1 MKGVYTAIITPFKE
15 DGKIDF
21 EAFGKLLE
29 KQESAG
35 VSGVVV
41 AGTTGEGATL
51 ALNEKEE
58 LFRFACGR
66 VSKLDLVAGTGTNN
80 TADSVRQTEAAL
92 KAGFKTV
99 LAVTPYYNK
108 PTPKG
113 LFAHYSAI
121 AATGAKIVL
130 YNVPGRTGLNISP
143 LALSMVAKIENVVA
157 VKEATGDIGRLADY
171 LAEVGEERFDFL
183 SGDDFTVVPFVSMGG
198 KGVIS
203 VFTNIFPEI
212 GVKLVNLALAGD
224 FEKARKVQI
233 MINRLNHSMFMESN
247 PIPVKTAMA
256 ELGLCRNVFRPPL
269 ATIEDKNLTVLMDIV
284 RDFKADFYDKI
295 MSL

>member
-51 ALNEKEE
+51 ALSEKEE

-121 AATGAKIVL
+121 AATGAKVVL

-212 GVKLVNLALAGD
+212 GVKLVDLALAGD

-269 ATIEDKNLTVLMDIV
+269 ATIEDKNLTALMDIV
-284 RDFKADFYDKI
+284 RDFRAGSYDKI

>member
-51 ALNEKEE
+51 ALSEKEE
-58 LFRFACGR
+58 LFRFASGR

-212 GVKLVNLALAGD
+212 GVKLVDLALAGD

-269 ATIEDKNLTVLMDIV
+269 ATIEDKNLTALMDIV
-284 RDFKADFYDKI
+284 RDFRAGSYDKI

>member
-51 ALNEKEE
+51 ALSEKEE

-66 VSKLDLVAGTGTNN
+66 VSKLDLVAGSGTNN

-212 GVKLVNLALAGD
+212 GVKLVDLALAGD

-269 ATIEDKNLTVLMDIV
+269 ATIEDKNLTALMDIV
-284 RDFKADFYDKI
+284 RDFRAGSYDKI

>member
-212 GVKLVNLALAGD
+212 GVKLVDLALAGD

-269 ATIEDKNLTVLMDIV
+269 ATIEDKNLTALMDIV
-284 RDFKADFYDKI
+284 RDFRAGSYDKI

>member
-21 EAFGKLLE
+21 EAFGRLLD
-29 KQESAG
+29 KQEGAG

-51 ALNEKEE
+51 ALGEKEE
-58 LFRFACGR
+58 LFRFASER

-171 LAEVGEERFDFL
+171 LAEVGGERFDFL
-183 SGDDFTVVPFVSMGG
+183 SGDDFTVVPFISMGG

-212 GVKLVNLALAGD
+212 GVKLVDLALAGD

-247 PIPVKTAMA
+247 PIPVKTALA
-256 ELGLCRNVFRPPL
+256 ELGLCKNVFRPPL
-269 ATIEDKNLTVLMDIV
+269 ATIEDKNLAALMDVI
-284 RDFKADFYDKI
+284 RDFKAGSYDRI

>member
-21 EAFGKLLE
+21 EAFGRLLD

-51 ALNEKEE
+51 VLGEKEE
-58 LFRFACGR
+58 LFRFARER

-171 LAEVGEERFDFL
+171 LAEVGGERFDFL
-183 SGDDFTVVPFVSMGG
+183 SGDDFTVVPFISMGG

-212 GVKLVNLALAGD
+212 GVKLVDLALAGD

-247 PIPVKTAMA
+247 PIPVKTALA
-256 ELGLCRNVFRPPL
+256 ELGLCKNVFRPPL
-269 ATIEDKNLTVLMDIV
+269 ATIEDKNLTALMDVI
-284 RDFKADFYDKI
+284 RDFKAGSYDRI

>member
-1 MKGVYTAIITPFKE
+1 MKGVYTAIITPFNE

-171 LAEVGEERFDFL
+171 LAEVGEERLDFL

-212 GVKLVNLALAGD
+212 GVKLVDLALAGD

-269 ATIEDKNLTVLMDIV
+269 ATIEDKNLTALMDIV

>member
-212 GVKLVNLALAGD
+212 GVKLVDLALAGD

-269 ATIEDKNLTVLMDIV
+269 ATIEDKNLTALMDIV

>member
-21 EAFGKLLE
+21 EAFGNLLD
-29 KQESAG
+29 KQERAG

-51 ALNEKEE
+51 ALGEKEE
-58 LFRFACGR
+58 LFRFARER
-66 VSKLDLVAGTGTNN
+66 VSRLDLVAGTGTNN

-108 PTPKG
+108 PTPRG

-143 LALSMVAKIENVVA
+143 LALSMVAEIENVVA

-212 GVKLVNLALAGD
+212 GVKLVDLALAGN
-224 FEKARKVQI
+224 FEKARKAQI

-247 PIPVKTAMA
+247 PIPVKTALA
-256 ELGLCRNVFRPPL
+256 ELGLCKNVFRPPL
-269 ATIEDKNLTVLMDIV
+269 ATIEDKNLKTLMEIV
-284 RDFKADFYDKI
+284 RDFRADSYDRI

>member
-21 EAFGKLLE
+21 EAFGRLLD

-51 ALNEKEE
+51 ALGEKEE
-58 LFRFACGR
+58 LFRFASER

-157 VKEATGDIGRLADY
+157 VKEATGDIGRLTDY
-171 LAEVGEERFDFL
+171 LAEVGGERFDFL
-183 SGDDFTVVPFVSMGG
+183 SGDDFTVVPFISMGG

-212 GVKLVNLALAGD
+212 GVKLVDLALAGD

-247 PIPVKTAMA
+247 PIPVKTALA
-256 ELGLCRNVFRPPL
+256 ELGLCKNVFRPPL
-269 ATIEDKNLTVLMDIV
+269 ATIEDKNLAALMDVI
-284 RDFKADFYDKI
+284 RDFEAG
-295 MSL
+295 S

>member
-121 AATGAKIVL
+121 AATGAKLVL
-130 YNVPGRTGLNISP
+130 YNFPGRTGLNSSP

>member
-51 ALNEKEE
+51 ALSEKEE

-80 TADSVRQTEAAL
+80 TTDSVRQTEAAL

-157 VKEATGDIGRLADY
+157 VKEATGDI
-171 LAEVGEERFDFL
+171 VL
-183 SGDDFTVVPFVSMGG
+183 SSTG
-198 KGVIS
+198 
-203 VFTNIFPEI
+203 
-212 GVKLVNLALAGD
+212 
-224 FEKARKVQI
+224 
-233 MINRLNHSMFMESN
+233 
-247 PIPVKTAMA
+247 MA
-256 ELGLCRNVFRPPL
+256 P
-269 ATIEDKNLTVLMDIV
+269 
-284 RDFKADFYDKI
+284 
-295 MSL
+295 

>member
-51 ALNEKEE
+51 ALSEKEE

-212 GVKLVNLALAGD
+212 GVKLVDLALAGD

-269 ATIEDKNLTVLMDIV
+269 ATIEDKNLTALMDIV
-284 RDFKADFYDKI
+284 RDFRAGSYDKI

>member
-21 EAFGKLLE
+21 EAFGRLLD

-51 ALNEKEE
+51 ALGEKEE
-58 LFRFACGR
+58 LFRFASER

-157 VKEATGDIGRLADY
+157 VKEATGDIGRLTDY
-171 LAEVGEERFDFL
+171 LAEVGGERFDFL
-183 SGDDFTVVPFVSMGG
+183 SGDDFTVVPFISMGG

-212 GVKLVNLALAGD
+212 GVKLVDLALAGD

-247 PIPVKTAMA
+247 PIPVKTALA
-256 ELGLCRNVFRPPL
+256 ELGLCKNVFRPPL
-269 ATIEDKNLTVLMDIV
+269 ATIEDKNLAALMDVI
-284 RDFKADFYDKI
+284 RDFEAGSYDRI

>member
-212 GVKLVNLALAGD
+212 GVKLVDLALAGD
-224 FEKARKVQI
+224 FDKARKVQI

-247 PIPVKTAMA
+247 PIPVKTALA

-269 ATIEDKNLTVLMDIV
+269 ATIEARNLTALMDII
-284 RDFKADFYDKI
+284 RDFRAGSYDKI